1 MSACLSLSLSLSP
14 PVSLI
19 LCFNLTVTLTP
30 PTWCVCVCVCVCAL
44 DKFVKHAGAVRD
56 KVVVEVGGGPGALTR
71 SILQVG

>member
-1 MSACLSLSLSLSP
+1 M
-14 PVSLI
+14 V
-19 LCFNLTVTLTP
+19 
-30 PTWCVCVCVCVCAL
+30 CVCVCVCVCAL